1 MAIDINNIGAT
12 QIRDKALR
20 EGARESAK
28 GVEQA
33 TSNDNRGRVE
43 VDLSGDAERLS
54 RLEAEVK
61 SLPDIDEARVESI
74 RSQIAEGRYH
84 VDPDRLAEKFIALES
99 ELAQ

>member
-12 QIRDKALR
+12 QIRERALA
-20 EGARESAK
+20 ENARESSKSAEK
-28 GVEQA
+28 ASSGEA
-33 TSNDNRGRVE
+33 RGRVE

-54 RLEAEVK
+54 RLEAEVRE
-61 SLPDIDEARVESI
+61 LPEIDQARVDEI

-84 VDPDRLAEKFIALES
+84 VDPNRLAEKFIALES